1 MADNLV
7 LGRGELYFDPFV
19 TGTTTKTG
27 ERYIGNTT
35 ELNINIESDKRDH
48 FSSDRGIREKDRSVI
63 LELRR
68 QGTFTTDNMA
78 TENLAMFLL
87 GDVSTVTQTSGSV
100 TGEGL
105 ADVIKGRYYQLGA
118 TSTNPQ
124 GVRGVSSVTVKKGA
138 TVLVADT
145 DYSLDATLGRIKI
158 LTGSSTIS
166 DGDDL
171 TVDYT
176 RAANSRTRVAT
187 GASANIKGALRYISY
202 NPEGEQRDVYIP
214 YALLTPNGDLAMK
227 GEEWQQASFNI
238 EVQKLDTNTAAIY
251 VDGRP
256 A

>member
-7 LGRGELYFDPFV
+7 LGRGELYFDPFLS
-19 TGTTTKTG
+19 GTTTKTG
-27 ERYIGNTT
+27 ERYMGNTT
-35 ELNINIESDKRDH
+35 EFGINIESDKLDH

-87 GDVSTVTQTSGSV
+87 GDVSTVTQTSAPV
-100 TGEGL
+100 TGE
-105 ADVIKGRYYQLGA
+105 AVNDVIKGRYYQLGV
-118 TSTNPQ
+118 SGSNPQ
-124 GVRGVSSVTVKKGA
+124 GVRGVSAVTVKKGA
-138 TVLVADT
+138 STLVLDT
-145 DYSLDATLGRIKI
+145 DYSLDATLGRIRI
-158 LTGSSTIS
+158 LEGSVTVSN
-166 DGDDL
+166 GDDL

-176 RAANSRTRVAT
+176 RAANSRSRITT
-187 GASANIKGALRYISY
+187 GASAEIKGALRYIAY
-202 NPEGEQRDVYIP
+202 NPEGENRDVYIP
-214 YALLTPNGDLAMK
+214 YALITPNGDLAMK

-238 EVQKLDTNTAAIY
+238 EIQKLDNNTAAIY

>member
-7 LGRGELYFDPFV
+7 LGRGELYFDPFLS
-19 TGTTTKTG
+19 GTTTKTG

-35 ELNINIESDKRDH
+35 EINLNIESDKLDH

-63 LELRR
+63 LEVRR
-68 QGTFTTDNMA
+68 QGSFTTDNMA

-87 GDVSTVTQTSGSV
+87 GDTSTVTQASGSV
-100 TGEGL
+100 VAEGI
-105 ADVIKGRYYQLGA
+105 ADVIKGRYYQVGVSA
-118 TSTNPQ
+118 GNPQ
-124 GVRGVSSVTVKKGA
+124 GVRAISAVTVKKGA
-138 TVLVADT
+138 STLVLDT

-158 LTGSSTIS
+158 LDGSVTITN
-166 DGDDL
+166 GDDL

-176 RAANSRTRVAT
+176 RAANSRTRVTT
-187 GASANIKGALRYISY
+187 GASAEIKGALRYISY

-214 YALLTPNGDLAMK
+214 YALITPNGDLAMK
-227 GEEWQQASFNI
+227 GEEWQQAAFSI

-256 A
+256 V

>member
-7 LGRGELYFDPFV
+7 LGRGELYFDPFIA
-19 TGTTTKTG
+19 GTTTKTG
-27 ERYIGNTT
+27 ERYMGNTT
-35 ELNINIESDKRDH
+35 EININVESDKLDH

-87 GDVSTVTQTSGSV
+87 GDVSTVTQTSGTV
-100 TGEGL
+100 TAE
-105 ADVIKGRYYQLGA
+105 AVNDVIKGRYYQLGV
-118 TSTNPQ
+118 SGSNPQ
-124 GVRGVSSVTVKKGA
+124 GVRAVSAVTVKKGV

-145 DYSLDATLGRIKI
+145 DYSLDVTLGRIRI
-158 LTGSSTIS
+158 LEGSVTVSN
-166 DGDDL
+166 GDDL

-176 RAANSRTRVAT
+176 RAANSRNRITT
-187 GASANIKGALRYISY
+187 GASAEIKGALRYISY
-202 NPEGEQRDVYIP
+202 NSEGEQRDMYIP
-214 YALLTPNGDLAMK
+214 YALITPNGDLAMK

-238 EVQKLDTNTAAIY
+238 EVQKLNANTAAIY
-251 VDGRP
+251 LDGRP

>member
-1 MADNLV
+1 MADNYV
-7 LGRGELYFDPFV
+7 LGRGELYFDPFLS
-19 TGTTTKTG
+19 GTTTKTG

-35 ELNINIESDKRDH
+35 ELNINIESDKLDH
-48 FSSDRGIREKDRSVI
+48 FNSDKGIREKDRSVI

-68 QGTFTTDNMA
+68 QGNFTTDNMA

-100 TGEGL
+100 TGEGI

-118 TSTNPQ
+118 TTSNPQ
-124 GVRGVSSVTVKKGA
+124 GVRGVSAVTVKKGA
-138 TVLVADT
+138 SALVLDT
-145 DYSLDATLGRIKI
+145 DYSLDAALGRIRI
-158 LTGSSTIS
+158 LEGSSTVS
-166 DGDDL
+166 NGDDL

-176 RAANSRTRVAT
+176 RAANTRSRIVT
-187 GASANIKGALRYISY
+187 GASAEIKGALRYISY

-214 YALLTPNGDLAMK
+214 YALITPNGDLAMK

-238 EVQKLDTNTAAIY
+238 EIQKLDSNTAAIY